1 MTVLGDYIKSAR
13 LEKGYSLRECAKVCG
28 LSHARIDVI
37 EKGIDVHTGKTP
49 AIKTETLMKIANGLN
64 LDVMKLIS
72 LQMCDNGLGAIKDE
86 QDVELMRH
94 ALNTIGESDSA
105 KLFTDP
111 TEVLNLINGKIPTK
125 KAPAVK
131 QEPFANISME
141 ESNSLLAA
149 LGLVEDGYELSDD
162 DLAFLTNVLGLL
174 NNWFGRNQP

>member
-86 QDVELMRH
+86 QDVELIRH

-125 KAPAVK
+125 KAPAM
-131 QEPFANISME
+131 QEPGVISME
-141 ESNSLLAA
+141 ESNRLLAA

-174 NNWFGRNQP
+174 NNWFRRNQP

>member
-86 QDVELMRH
+86 QDVELIRH

-125 KAPAVK
+125 KAPAM
-131 QEPFANISME
+131 QEPGSISLE
-141 ESNSLLAA
+141 GSNSLLAA

-174 NNWFGRNQP
+174 NSWFKRNQP